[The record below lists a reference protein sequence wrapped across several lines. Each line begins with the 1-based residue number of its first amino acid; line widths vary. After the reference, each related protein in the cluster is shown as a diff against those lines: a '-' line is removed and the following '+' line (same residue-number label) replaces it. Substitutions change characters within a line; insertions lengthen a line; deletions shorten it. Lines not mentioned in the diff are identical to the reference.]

1 MAFTDAF
8 LMGFP
13 RFWFPSSIGGFF
25 NMFQPIQNEHRR
37 SFWRVRFFV
46 SPNEVGYL
54 YRKNRLEKKL
64 DAGIYDYFDY
74 QKVLRLVNL
83 PTANRIQNIVN
94 QEVLTKDNV
103 ALRFSFFV
111 EYQISDTDKFLE
123 KIDVFANSYNI
134 FVAAEQLIHNLSQ
147 IYLRRTISQIESE
160 ELNEKRNEILTE
172 IPEDLQNELRDCGIQ
187 IIRLL
192 VKDLTFP
199 KSIQDLFAKQLEAKI
214 RSKAD
219 LENARTQVA
228 MARALKNASE
238 LMKGDENIKFVQM
251 LETITKIAEKGKH
264 TFIIGDLAQNAV
276 NLRKD

>member
-1 MAFTDAF
+1 MYQI
-8 LMGFP
+8 
-13 RFWFPSSIGGFF
+13 S
-25 NMFQPIQNEHRR
+25 QNELRR
-37 SFWRVRFFV
+37 SFWRVRFSV
-46 SPNEVGYL
+46 APNEVGFL
-54 YRKNRLEKKL
+54 YRGNRLEKRL
-64 DAGIYDYFDY
+64 EPGIYDYFDY
-74 QKVLRLVNL
+74 QSVLKLL
-83 PTANRIQNIVN
+83 TFPTTSRIQTIVN

-111 EYQISDTDKFLE
+111 EYKIGDIDKFVE
-123 KIDVFANSYNI
+123 NTDVFTNPYSI
-134 FVAAEQLIHNLSQ
+134 FASAEQLIQNLSQ
-147 IYLRRTISQIESE
+147 IEVRKVISAIESE
-160 ELNEKRNEILTE
+160 ELNEKRNEIL
-172 IPEDLQNELRDCGIQ
+172 PEVPEGLKKELAETGISLV
-187 IIRLL
+187 RLL